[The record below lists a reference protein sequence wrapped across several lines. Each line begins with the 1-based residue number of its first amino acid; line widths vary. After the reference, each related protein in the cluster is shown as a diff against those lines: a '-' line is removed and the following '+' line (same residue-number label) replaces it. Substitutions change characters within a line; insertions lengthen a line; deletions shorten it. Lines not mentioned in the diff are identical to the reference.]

1 MSENKQHT
9 KHKVL
14 RIFLTVLVVFVGL
27 QLLGRY
33 LLTTNWVHQIV
44 KNKAESIVNKQLNGT
59 LLIGDL
65 NGDLWKE
72 IRLTNLSVVDRDT
85 IFSADT
91 LYANYNI
98 WSFIRGPYNLN
109 TFKLTG
115 VQSQIKEQQDT
126 VFNVQK
132 LVKAP
137 PETEES
143 KTSEPLE
150 LVINSINLQDINAR
164 LYSPSYLPDSV
175 LNIQNL
181 NAEASFRKTDTLS
194 FSLSSLSF
202 LLEEGRLPEPINVK
216 TSAEVLNNQITLQEM
231 VIESSRSM
239 LKASA
244 STNMADSTLSAEA
257 STSPFSLADIQPYLD
272 IEIPEEEFDLQVSAS
287 GSVDSL
293 KIRLLVNH
301 EHAPNMELMAGLG
314 FKGQPT
320 LYQVG
325 IYGDGID
332 IAAFTNDSLDAEIGE
347 FRVRANGLITPEIEK
362 AFVIWGFTLTEI
374 RFQNHYLNK
383 INGSGTLN
391 EDNLIGHIGV
401 HPQVEQQIEIY
412 PGIYKLSSENPEWNF
427 NALFRNLDVSNWVES
442 DVNTDLSFGIS
453 LEGEGFELSDK
464 LWTYTLTNSFETF
477 VKSLNQ
483 DERSRIRLNRF
494 SKNSVNDQEFGEYLL
509 KGEVNKNILTGKGHI
524 TLEESRVDFEFDAL
538 DYFEIPQYDYFLSTE
553 GFNLQE
559 INQLADFPTSLT
571 MTLQGEGSGTDPEES
586 YITTEVQ
593 VDSSIINGAR
603 FQNLDASATFRKGVL
618 SITEGLLI
626 SDIIEGEFTGRK
638 NVMDETDPENWLS
651 MDMKVK
657 DIQPLAP
664 LAKVEVLN
672 ATGDISGRI
681 TQDTTGILHGTMSV
695 DFQEI
700 IVDSL
705 FTGSRISGN
714 TEFTMEEFS
723 AFDMNLEIKSPVIS
737 GITFQDILLNSEGI
751 VSADTL
757 DGNFDLDIVGS
768 DRGRLLQKGNIL
780 ADLSKEQIDIHF
792 DQFDFI
798 TSESQLTMTRP
809 YNIKLMGKSIGT
821 DTLDLSSNSGAFLRF
836 SVPYADSIEQ
846 YGWLKG
852 QNFDF
857 GIIQEVVFGKRFLDG
872 VLSGE
877 LFFNKSAEQATG
889 NGAFNLTRLK
899 YGDIEAD
906 SLDLRFEIFNE
917 RLKASGLLSWDDQER
932 VIANLDVP
940 FVLKEQSE
948 LDDEFYAQPVD
959 GSLTINPSELT
970 RFRALLNEFN
980 VTNTDGILSFN
991 GSMSGTAGEPN
1002 FEGKFILNQPVL
1014 SGIRV
1019 DTVRAS
1025 FNYDNQRS
1033 GLRLESEVIA
1043 ANQKAA
1049 QVSVNYPLEY
1059 DFRRFE
1065 VVLPEEEE
1073 TIRIS
1078 AKTENFNI
1086 AVFNDFLN
1094 KEYMRGLSGTLNA
1107 DLRLEGTS
1115 ANLIPS
1121 GYLRLAGAKVS
1132 VPKAG
1137 ITLEGVKSDVV
1148 FTEAGLR
1155 VKELVA
1161 RSGRGSFNAN
1171 GTISLEG
1178 ITPNTI
1184 NLTAKASQFRLA
1196 NTEDYNLVIDLDSRL
1211 TGKTLTPKATGK
1223 LTVRNGFVYL
1233 QDFGENNVEEVT
1245 LDGEEPASFSP
1256 YDSLAMNMEIEIERN
1271 FYVRNRTYLDME
1283 IELIGELDAQKETN
1297 GDLSLFGSL
1306 NGVDGYVRPLG
1317 KLFIMEEANFT
1328 FSGPIEDPDLNIKSR
1343 YTPPTRQ
1350 KGEPVVLYYIIQ
1362 GTAQDPD
1369 FKFESDPYMDEGDI
1383 ICYALFNG
1391 PCTESW
1397 QSVLASGGGTSATDV
1412 LADVLLDEVEAL
1424 ATQRLGVDV
1433 VQIDNSGASGGTAIK
1448 TGWYLNQRTF
1458 FAIINEI
1465 SGSTPKTLFMLEYI
1479 LSENWDLIMTQGD
1492 DNRRGIDFR
1501 FQYDY

>member
-1 MSENKQHT
+1 MSENKQHN
-9 KHKVL
+9 KHKAL

-33 LLTTNWVHQIV
+33 LLTTNWVHQIA
-44 KNKAESIVNKQLNGT
+44 KNKIESIANEQLNGT
-59 LLIGDL
+59 LFIGDL
-65 NGDLWKE
+65 EGDLWTE
-72 IRLTNLSVVDRDT
+72 VRLTNLSVVDRDT

-91 LYANYNI
+91 IYANYNI
-98 WSFIRGPYNLN
+98 WSFLRGPYTIN
-109 TFKLTG
+109 TIDLTG
-115 VQSQIKEQQDT
+115 IQSQIKERQDT
-126 VFNVQK
+126 VFNIQQ
-132 LVKAP
+132 LVKDSPDSVEA
-137 PETEES
+137 
-143 KTSEPLE
+143 SEPLE
-150 LVINSINLQDINAR
+150 LIISSINLQDINAR
-164 LYSPSYLPDSV
+164 VYSPSYLPDSLV
-175 LNIQNL
+175 SIQNL
-181 NAEASFRKTDTLS
+181 NANASFSKTDTLA

-202 LLEEGRLPEPINVK
+202 WLEEGRLPEPIKVN
-216 TSAEVLNNQITLQEM
+216 TSANILEDQITLQEL
-231 VIESSRSM
+231 VIESSRSI
-239 LKASA
+239 LKTSASA
-244 STNMADSTLSAEA
+244 NISDSTFEAEA
-257 STSPFSLADIQPYLD
+257 STNPFSLADIQPYLD
-272 IEIPEEEFDLQVSAS
+272 ADIPEEEIDLQFFAS
-287 GSVDSL
+287 GSLDSL
-293 KIRLLVNH
+293 KIRLLIDH
-301 EHAPNMELMAGLG
+301 EYAPNMELVAGVG
-314 FKGQPT
+314 FTGEPS
-320 LYQVG
+320 LYQFGVN
-325 IYGDGID
+325 GDGID
-332 IAAFTNDSLDAEIGE
+332 ITAFTNDSIDAEFGE
-347 FRVRANGLITPEIEK
+347 FRIAANGLITPEIEE
-362 AFVIWGFTLTEI
+362 AFVVWGFTFTEL
-374 RFQNHYLNK
+374 RFQNYYLNK
-383 INGSGTLN
+383 VNGSGTLN
-391 EDNLIGHIGV
+391 DDNLIGHVGV
-401 HPQVEQQIEIY
+401 HPQVDQQLEVY
-412 PGIYKLSSENPEWNF
+412 PSIYKLSSETPEWHF
-427 NALFRNLDVSNWVES
+427 NALFRNLDISNWVELGVS
-442 DVNTDLSFGIS
+442 TDLSFGIS

-464 LWTYTLTNSFETF
+464 LWTYSLTNSFETF

-483 DERSRIRLNRF
+483 NERSRIRLNRF

-509 KGEVNKNILTGKGHI
+509 IGEVNKNILTGKGHI
-524 TLEESRVDFEFDAL
+524 TLEENRVDFEFDAL
-538 DYFEIPQYDYFLSTE
+538 EYLDIPQYNYLVSTK
-553 GFNLQE
+553 GFNLEE
-559 INQLADFPTSLT
+559 INQLSDFPTYLT
-571 MTLQGEGSGTDPEES
+571 MTLEGEGRGTDPEECT
-586 YITTEVQ
+586 ITTSVR

-603 FQNLDASATFRKGVL
+603 FQKLDASATFSDGVL
-618 SITEGLLI
+618 SITEGLLN

-651 MDMKVK
+651 LDMRVK

-664 LAKVEVLN
+664 LANLEVLN
-672 ATGDISGRI
+672 ARGDVSGRI
-681 TQDTTGILHGTMSV
+681 TQDTTGVLKGNMSI
-695 DFQEI
+695 DFQNI

-705 FTGSRISGN
+705 ITASRISGSTN
-714 TEFTMEEFS
+714 VSMQEFRT
-723 AFDMNLEIKSPVIS
+723 FDLNLEIESPVIS
-737 GITFQDILLNSEGI
+737 GIIFQDIELVSNGI
-751 VSADTL
+751 ANQDTL
-757 DGNFDLDIVGS
+757 NANFNLDIVGS
-768 DRGRLLQKGNIL
+768 DRGKLIQDGSLVMDISEEL
-780 ADLSKEQIDIHF
+780 IDVRF

-798 TSESQLTMTRP
+798 TPESELSMTRP
-809 YNIKLMGKSIGT
+809 FNIRLKGQSIGT
-821 DTLDLSSNSGAFLRF
+821 DTLDLSSTTGAFLKF
-836 SVPYADSIEQ
+836 SVPYADSVEQ
-846 YGWLKG
+846 YGWMNG

-857 GIIQEVVFGKRFLDG
+857 GIIQEVIFGERFLDG

-877 LFFNKSAEQATG
+877 LFFNRSEEQTSG

-899 YGDIEAD
+899 YGDTEAD

-917 RLKASGLLSWDDQER
+917 RLKGNGLLSWDNEER
-932 VIANLDVP
+932 VIGSLDIP
-940 FVLKEQSE
+940 FILEDQSK
-948 LDDEFYAQPVD
+948 LDDEFYDKPVE
-959 GSLTINPSELT
+959 GSLRINPSELT
-970 RFRALLNEFN
+970 RFKALLNDFG
-980 VTNTDGILSFN
+980 VSNTDGILSFN
-991 GSMSGTAGEPN
+991 GSMSGTAGEPS
-1002 FEGKFILNQPVL
+1002 FEGRFILNEPVL

-1019 DTVRAS
+1019 DTVNAS
-1025 FNYDNQRS
+1025 FKYDNNQS
-1033 GLRLESEVIA
+1033 GLIIESEIIA

-1049 QVSVNYPLEY
+1049 QVSINYPVEY

-1065 VVLPEEEE
+1065 VVLPEGEEIIQV
-1073 TIRIS
+1073 T

-1086 AVFNDFLN
+1086 AVFNDFLD
-1094 KEYMRGLSGTLNA
+1094 KEYLMGLTGILNA
-1107 DLRLEGTS
+1107 DLKLEGVS
-1115 ANLIPS
+1115 ESLVPS
-1121 GYLRLAGAKVS
+1121 GYLRLTGAKVS

-1137 ITLEGVKSDVV
+1137 ITLEGVKSDVE

-1155 VKELVA
+1155 VKEFVA

-1178 ITPNTI
+1178 IIPNTI

-1211 TGKTLTPKATGK
+1211 TGKALTPKATGK

-1256 YDSLAMNMEIEIERN
+1256 YDSLAMDMEIEIERN

-1465 SGSTPKTLFMLEYI
+1465 SGSSPKTLFMLEYI
-1479 LSENWDLIMTQGD
+1479 LSEKWDLIMTQGD

-1501 FQYDY
+1501 FQHDY